1 MARPDVEEEHMSDY
15 TDAEAGEMQQ
25 MVIPARPA
33 KKGVCKKKAGGF
45 GKKGKVFASMDKMLA
60 FADAVN
66 DEQDRKLG
74 LLMERDVREMES
86 LFWCSW
92 V

>member
-1 MARPDVEEEHMSDY
+1 MSDY
-15 TDAEAGEMQQ
+15 TDAEAGEVQQQ

-33 KKGVCKKKAGGF
+33 KKGVNKRKAGGF

-66 DEQDRKLG
+66 DEQDKKLS
-74 LLMERDVREMES
+74 LLVERDVES
-86 LFWCSW
+86 GILISC
-92 V
+92 